1 MTCRVKCTD
10 WFFAKSCNNL
20 KCLFLLNMVLV
31 LMIQT
36 VDIFLIKRSIAFNSN
51 LIHLFPYGVRI
62 TRTYHI
68 ASQFQEPIYLLTGST
83 KYQGLDG

>member
-1 MTCRVKCTD
+1 MCAHVCVRVR
-10 WFFAKSCNNL
+10 AHRY
-20 KCLFLLNMVLV
+20 FLDHVVLV
-31 LMIQT
+31 LMMPT

-51 LIHLFPYGVRI
+51 LIHLFPLGVRI

-68 ASQFQEPIYLLTGST
+68 ASQFQEAIHLLTGST